1 MSVEFKIIHKL
12 IHDCVR
18 IWIGTSTKFPIF
30 QKFVEFLDIGWKLK
44 NPTDLLLNV
53 VVQGPANRAIENCN
67 YLCMSCQ
74 SDDPVYNIHETF

>member
-1 MSVEFKIIHKL
+1 MDVPYQDADWL
-12 IHDCVR
+12 VDCSQDST
-18 IWIGTSTKFPIF
+18 TSNSEFPIF

-67 YLCMSCQ
+67 YLYMSCQ